1 MVWCTNIVPTYLVIV
16 HLYNCKQTIIKAKG
30 NYLLCMYEN
39 AKVKVNHSALPRVKF
54 TYKVIFPAPR
64 MIIGSWTGYTIS
76 LDMLESS
83 SFSSYIVS
91 KSAIVWCRRCVLT
104 KCSRIDDVKHG
115 LVRVTEISE
124 RINVRNGKN

>member
-1 MVWCTNIVPTYLVIV
+1 MVVFFGNMLLTFHGLMCQHSSNILGYCTV

-64 MIIGSWTGYTIS
+64 MIIGS
-76 LDMLESS
+76 
-83 SFSSYIVS
+83 
-91 KSAIVWCRRCVLT
+91 
-104 KCSRIDDVKHG
+104 
-115 LVRVTEISE
+115 
-124 RINVRNGKN
+124 